1 MLVCLILT
9 SISDF
14 DSRWA
19 CNLRQTAV
27 KRGIMREMRFHSH
40 VMLSILQLSSQRRW
54 AISSSMAAWEHC
66 AGAQSLRGEQE
77 TGEYERRW
85 SNRPSKT
92 SELLQIVLWN
102 TMESYTKVYQQ

>member
-27 KRGIMREMRFHSH
+27 KRGIMRKRDAFSLPCDAEYLTAEFPEALGHLVIHGSLGALCRCA
-40 VMLSILQLSSQRRW
+40 VT
-54 AISSSMAAWEHC
+54 AWR
-66 AGAQSLRGEQE
+66 AGDR
-77 TGEYERRW
+77 
-85 SNRPSKT
+85 
-92 SELLQIVLWN
+92 
-102 TMESYTKVYQQ
+102 